1 MVNKNFEFQI
11 KVGLDGKSAIAGS
24 KEITQQF
31 KTLQEQVKKLEGN
44 LNKLKA
50 QFGQAGSAGQF
61 QKLATASADT
71 AKSSAVI
78 ADNLSKAAAAAAS
91 AAKGVQAVAKQ
102 PVRSR
107 GADRPFGEG
116 VTVPTSRQ
124 KGLLVQLQQETEKL
138 RALQLDRLTALKAFN
153 AGLRD
158 QNRLLVEQQ
167 RAASGGAQSQAA
179 NAIARE
185 KLKLETQIEQ
195 IRRTSGDKELLN
207 QRAVLALQREK
218 LKKAQEVAS
227 IQARVNA
234 GQATFTRPTAPL
246 AFSRGFVGQ
255 ADRIAEAQKRL
266 ARSSNEST
274 KGIAG
279 LARSFIKA
287 NPVLAGFFGVASGY
301 AVLSRLAQV
310 AREATAAALDL
321 GVAVAEI
328 TTLFDE
334 QFVSAQK
341 LEANVLALSNA
352 YGQQSPEVARAFYQT
367 VSAGIVD
374 AGEAQTVLNQALKLG
389 IAGLTQ
395 TSTAVDG
402 LVNVI
407 NAYGLSVDEATEV
420 SDIFLKTVFIGKTR
434 AEELASSIGKVTP
447 IASALGVEFEE
458 VAAAVATLT
467 KQGVTTAEAV
477 TRVRST
483 LIALQKRAPGVRDA
497 LAKVNFEFNEN
508 TLRSQGLNVVLQ
520 KLRESYEGNEFALT
534 KLLGR
539 VEATSGVLGLTGKNA
554 ETFAR
559 DLEKISNAAG
569 ATERAFEKVFVTP
582 GQQLKKLGNE
592 LFNSVSQILGDI
604 VVFVQGVVQ
613 ALQIDTIF
621 VGLLKSIEALLGPI
635 GALGAALV
643 GVGRTVRGAL
653 SGALSSL
660 NSLVRGTFAAL
671 DGGFAGF
678 GKSAKDSATAAD
690 QLAASLGVSANEAE
704 RLLRALRGIEG
715 LQISGGESFIN
726 FDLQDLPEDF
736 REAIERQLGQGFDLE
751 FDRIKFDTAGL
762 EEFAQFPEFV
772 EALQR
777 TITDIDFQKAV
788 QGGEDFADA
797 LRRSLGDSLDGL
809 PISLNEVLVKTIRT
823 IKETGGSLT
832 DFNVLGVEFGR
843 ELVVSFGAEF
853 QRGLLSEFE
862 GTIQLFK
869 GTDLGVTRFRVDP
882 QDLELTEQDF
892 QALFDEIQERAES
905 LELISADLD
914 DSEFVQLIEKA
925 AAEGIQNGV
934 RIGVERLDSGEIRLF
949 AKEVEESFA
958 QVQLTTTGI
967 SFIDFEQTA
976 SQAVGFAERLRDRL
990 IESDERSQIIG
1001 RNFEDLTDAQK
1012 RVVDLQ
1018 ELQEKLALEVVEA
1031 QIENNGKLGEGEE
1044 SYRRRAK
1051 LIDAEL
1057 KKAREVVTEEEKR
1070 TRELAR
1076 QARVRAKFDFRR
1088 LTREAADFAQS
1099 AAGFVIN
1106 GIIAAGDAAAA
1117 KAFDEATKKAQS
1129 LADEVRDIEFEVGLI
1144 GATDTEREI
1153 AEINRRFDDL
1163 IERANKTNE
1172 EFSKV
1177 SEALG
1182 FGPAVVQSI
1191 EKIIALRDTLIG
1203 QVKDEAAEKQDLEDL
1218 DKRAADRTKELEQRK
1233 EAAKNLGEV
1242 IEQVRREE
1250 LSLLGG
1256 AAAAFALE
1264 NRQIIQNRDA
1274 RIEAIEAARDL
1285 KEITRQEADERIRA
1299 VRELATALGLLAQEE
1314 FGASQAADELAQKQA
1329 ELNRIVEEGSAIEGF
1344 GFVISDTLER
1354 LESDGALGIEV
1365 ANSLVSSFSGL
1376 GEALRGNS
1384 ADVDEWARNTL
1395 QGIADVI
1402 LETVALRAVLG
1413 ALEFAGLGAEFGL
1426 VSSAVSLAAAGGTL
1440 LAAGVVLNTA
1450 AAAFKTLGGV
1460 AGAFFEEGGVMPGR
1474 MISSAP
1480 LPTKYYAQ
1488 GGIASTPQLAVF
1500 GEGSGAEAFVP
1511 LPDGRTIPVTLSSQ
1525 GGGTQP
1531 MPDQSQPVTVQ
1542 MTFNSLDPRTARD
1555 VISAEAQTI
1564 ENIIA
1569 DSLASGRNRKMVSSV
1584 RSASGSRR

>member
-1 MVNKNFEFQI
+1 
-11 KVGLDGKSAIAGS
+11 
-24 KEITQQF
+24 
-31 KTLQEQVKKLEGN
+31 
-44 LNKLKA
+44 
-50 QFGQAGSAGQF
+50 
-61 QKLATASADT
+61 
-71 AKSSAVI
+71 
-78 ADNLSKAAAAAAS
+78 
-91 AAKGVQAVAKQ
+91 
-102 PVRSR
+102 
-107 GADRPFGEG
+107 
-116 VTVPTSRQ
+116 
-124 KGLLVQLQQETEKL
+124 
-138 RALQLDRLTALKAFN
+138 
-153 AGLRD
+153 
-158 QNRLLVEQQ
+158 
-167 RAASGGAQSQAA
+167 
-179 NAIARE
+179 
-185 KLKLETQIEQ
+185 
-195 IRRTSGDKELLN
+195 
-207 QRAVLALQREK
+207 
-218 LKKAQEVAS
+218 
-227 IQARVNA
+227 
-234 GQATFTRPTAPL
+234 
-246 AFSRGFVGQ
+246 
-255 ADRIAEAQKRL
+255 
-266 ARSSNEST
+266 
-274 KGIAG
+274 
-279 LARSFIKA
+279 
-287 NPVLAGFFGVASGY
+287 
-301 AVLSRLAQV
+301 
-310 AREATAAALDL
+310 
-321 GVAVAEI
+321 
-328 TTLFDE
+328 
-334 QFVSAQK
+334 
-341 LEANVLALSNA
+341 
-352 YGQQSPEVARAFYQT
+352 
-367 VSAGIVD
+367 
-374 AGEAQTVLNQALKLG
+374 
-389 IAGLTQ
+389 
-395 TSTAVDG
+395 
-402 LVNVI
+402 
-407 NAYGLSVDEATEV
+407 
-420 SDIFLKTVFIGKTR
+420 
-434 AEELASSIGKVTP
+434 
-447 IASALGVEFEE
+447 
-458 VAAAVATLT
+458 
-467 KQGVTTAEAV
+467 
-477 TRVRST
+477 
-483 LIALQKRAPGVRDA
+483 
-497 LAKVNFEFNEN
+497 
-508 TLRSQGLNVVLQ
+508 
-520 KLRESYEGNEFALT
+520 
-534 KLLGR
+534 
-539 VEATSGVLGLTGKNA
+539 
-554 ETFAR
+554 
-559 DLEKISNAAG
+559 
-569 ATERAFEKVFVTP
+569 
-582 GQQLKKLGNE
+582 
-592 LFNSVSQILGDI
+592 
-604 VVFVQGVVQ
+604 
-613 ALQIDTIF
+613 
-621 VGLLKSIEALLGPI
+621 IEALLGPI

-660 NSLVRGTFAAL
+660 NSLVKGTFAAL

-678 GKSAKDSATAAD
+678 GKSAKDSSTAAD

-704 RLLRALRGIEG
+704 RLLEALQKIEG
-715 LQISGGESFIN
+715 VQISGGQSFIDV
-726 FDLQDLPEDF
+726 DLGDLPEDF
-736 REAIERQLGQGFDLE
+736 REAIERQLGQGFDLD

-797 LRRSLGDSLDGL
+797 LRRSLGDSLDEL
-809 PISLNEVLVKTIRT
+809 PISLDEVLVKTRRT
-823 IKETGGSLT
+823 VERGGG
-832 DFNVLGVEFGR
+832 FLGAEFGR

-882 QDLELTEQDF
+882 RDLELTEQDF

-925 AAEGIQNGV
+925 AAAGIQNGV

-1044 SYRRRAK
+1044 SYKRRAK
-1051 LIDAEL
+1051 LIEEEL
-1057 KKAREVVTEEEKR
+1057 KKAQEVVTEEEKR

-1076 QARVRAKFDFRR
+1076 QARVRATFDFRR

-1129 LADEVRDIEFEVGLI
+1129 LADEVRGIEFEVGLI